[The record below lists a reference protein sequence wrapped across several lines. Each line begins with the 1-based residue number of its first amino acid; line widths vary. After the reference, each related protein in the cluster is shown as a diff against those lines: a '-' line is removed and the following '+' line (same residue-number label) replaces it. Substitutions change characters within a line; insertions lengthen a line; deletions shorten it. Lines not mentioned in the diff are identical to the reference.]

1 MAQKEEDIRDRV
13 RRINPEALKIMDMV
27 DEEARKLG
35 CSGVSVV
42 TTEDMTEEEEEMALF
57 EGYLKEGYSEDIAAK
72 KAKEAMALIER
83 AFGKN
88 K

>member
-1 MAQKEEDIRDRV
+1 MAQREDIRDRT

-27 DEEARKLG
+27 NEEARKLG
-35 CSGVSVV
+35 GAGVTVIV
-42 TTEDMTEEEEEMALF
+42 TEGMTEEEEEMALF

-72 KAKEAMALIER
+72 KAKEAMAFLER